1 MGCLRYIA
9 YRTLVSLTGNAW
21 LSASSAALQDVY
33 GRGSQAF
40 ALASSRVQRC
50 ALLAMMAG
58 TYAVRWLR
66 PRPAFGLVALLQL
79 LAAGVVAC
87 MKETLVP
94 EPQAGAWKIS
104 FWSFFRASAAS
115 ARPCRQPGESR
126 RLWALGL
133 LSTALE
139 LPEHVA
145 TLDVVTRRQ
154 RFAWSSAL
162 ESTHILQLQVAG
174 VMHTCPV

>member
-79 LAAGVVAC
+79 LAAGGGGVY
-87 MKETLVP
+87 ERD
-94 EPQAGAWKIS
+94 AGARAAGRCLEDLLLVLLPSLGS
-104 FWSFFRASAAS
+104 FRKALSAA
-115 ARPCRQPGESR
+115 R
-126 RLWALGL
+126 
-133 LSTALE
+133 
-139 LPEHVA
+139 
-145 TLDVVTRRQ
+145 
-154 RFAWSSAL
+154 
-162 ESTHILQLQVAG
+162 
-174 VMHTCPV
+174 